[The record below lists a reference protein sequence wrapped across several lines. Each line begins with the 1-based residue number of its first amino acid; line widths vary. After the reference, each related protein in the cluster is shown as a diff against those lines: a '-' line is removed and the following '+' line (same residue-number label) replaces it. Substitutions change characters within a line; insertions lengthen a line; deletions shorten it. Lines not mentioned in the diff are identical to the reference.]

1 MLIGQSPEIMKTKKM
16 IREVAK
22 TNENALIIG
31 EVGSGRKHVAREI
44 HHRSRLKNRP
54 FIVLN
59 CTAVG
64 DTITDADLF
73 GAKIE
78 GSRGVE
84 RRIGLLEQ
92 AKRGILYLENVD
104 ELNPEFQQ
112 KFFNILKEKK
122 FKKLDENV
130 FINIDFRVIA
140 ASTDEQLPKKDA
152 LRRDLLTMLS
162 GFTIR
167 IPPLRKRNQDI
178 PYLFTHF
185 LEKYCEEFKR
195 EMPTVSA
202 ELFES
207 LIEYEWR
214 GNVQELKNAVRNLVI
229 MSPEKELSIEYL
241 PFEVKK
247 HPFEFLGDRN
257 LPEAVSEVEKW
268 FIKKSLRRF
277 AGNQTKAARALNVS
291 EAALRYKM
299 KKYGLSRKAF

>member
-207 LIEYEWR
+207 LIEYEWH

>member
-22 TNENALIIG
+22 TNESALIIG

-207 LIEYEWR
+207 LIEYEWH